1 MIPKISS
8 LSFYLKN
15 NKCDSYKR
23 VVLFENKAFFNEF
36 GVLRFKLK
44 PKQNYETALKLNQ
57 LNTILFDT
65 IW

>member
-1 MIPKISS
+1 MRFLEKSFS
-8 LSFYLKN
+8 LWKQSLVSLTF
-15 NKCDSYKR
+15 STTH
-23 VVLFENKAFFNEF
+23 EF

-44 PKQNYETALKLNQ
+44 PKQNYETAFKNQ